1 MATQTLMNTESSVQ
15 LVTHE
20 AKLRKLHKLDPF
32 NTEMNTLELGQRES
46 VVSRQECTADGEL
59 VIVLYH
65 ERTLTELMITID
77 GDFEIREQWLSRNLI
92 YKDPQGSTVVQE
104 LTLAPELGETPM
116 PHSVPD
122 NIVNMTGVLYRGG
135 PKTFSKE
142 ARQAITAGLGKNPK
156 NETLAPIIKHYL
168 DTKSS
173 YTNTNVGPTLMGMLY
188 GATDAAEL
196 AANAFGEHNL
206 RADLT
211 KAVASCQLFHLR
223 QVCALWDQSMPID
236 WAVAA
241 LRYLK
246 EANDTTTAIMY
257 QRQCQRKNNYAR
269 FSLLEDTDPGYQF
282 FETLAENQLDEKIL
296 RHLDSPSRKRLLQR
310 KHSSKDARHFSD
322 GLDNLANLI
331 EHNPMLAVELPSS
344 VRNWA
349 DLEQQL
355 NNFCAHARAEI
366 DREEQ
371 VAEQVQLDL
380 RSQWLETAAGTAW
393 LATRNAAEQKA
404 EARQRALREKELER
418 LAKTQARF
426 HALYL
431 KVTTE
436 LADTTFASGFSYQ
449 VATQRAQLNEWSR
462 VLHNCIASY
471 DLDPARTHRLLVG
484 VYQDHTLIANVEIDL
499 DENNNSVEIGQ
510 IAGKYNDY
518 GVQGARALIM
528 ADLARL

>member
-122 NIVNMTGVLYRGG
+122 NIVNMTGALYRGG

-168 DTKSS
+168 NTTSR
-173 YTNTNVGPTLMGMLY
+173 YTNTNVGPTLMGILY
-188 GATDAAEL
+188 GASDASGL
-196 AANAFGEHNL
+196 AGNAFGKHNL
-206 RADLT
+206 RADLI
-211 KAVASCQLFHLR
+211 KAVGSCQLYHLR
-223 QVCALWDQSMPID
+223 QVCALWDQSMPVD
-236 WAVAA
+236 WAVGA

-246 EANDTTTAIMY
+246 EATDTTKEAIY
-257 QRQCQRKNNYAR
+257 QRQRSNSHSR
-269 FSLLEDTDPGYQF
+269 FSLLKDTDPGHQF

-296 RHLDSPSRKRLLQR
+296 RSLDSPSRKRLLQR
-310 KHSSKDARHFSD
+310 QHSYKDARHFSD

-331 EHNPMLAVELPSS
+331 EHNPMIAVELPTS

-355 NNFCAHARAEI
+355 NNLCAHARTEL
-366 DREEQ
+366 DREAEA
-371 VAEQVQLDL
+371 AEQAQQDH

-499 DENNNSVEIGQ
+499 DENHNSVEIGQ